1 MPELNTSFAP
11 FASHQG
17 SFRILYFDEIFPVV
31 KNEKGVSGMY
41 RLVLRE
47 ADFLDITRSADIER
61 SYILVYYG
69 IIGDFVMNVFP
80 EVIDCP

>member
-1 MPELNTSFAP
+1 
-11 FASHQG
+11 
-17 SFRILYFDEIFPVV
+17 
-31 KNEKGVSGMY
+31 MY

-47 ADFLDITRSADIER
+47 ADFLDITRSSDIEW

-69 IIGDFVMNVFP
+69 IIGDFVMDVFP